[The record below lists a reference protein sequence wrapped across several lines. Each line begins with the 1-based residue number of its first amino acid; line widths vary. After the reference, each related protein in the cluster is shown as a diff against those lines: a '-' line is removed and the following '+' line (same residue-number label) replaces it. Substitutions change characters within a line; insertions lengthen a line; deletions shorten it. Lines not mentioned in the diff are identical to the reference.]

1 MTTTTPAAPAR
12 RSDTARDNDDGTLMR
27 LPEGAAACRSCGAA
41 VRHPKPERAEVLR
54 IPVMLTTPQLAMMN
68 TPAPLDSLPATTC
81 DRCADRRERAA
92 AMLREHPR
100 VRRAHGM
107 VALDR
112 ADAALVAL
120 DVLGWRGWRTGW
132 AVNPL
137 TTSDEDVMRFIDV
150 LAPLGA
156 AASFNRY
163 AREGVAASQRWG
175 HVPGVLRRDA
185 AVAHRE
191 LLHRRF
197 EGVGQVPP
205 PADGVAGCLLCGV
218 GHVKGRMS
226 DQADLWGQLREV
238 SPGVL
243 GGRGADR
250 IRGYLCPA
258 CRRAVEEGG
267 GALGQP
273 AVDRA
278 LLAHVTYRVAGGRV
292 VRPLGR
298 AWCVLPAGT
307 PTWDE
312 PWSHADTAKLRRQF
326 DESPYAVKIE
336 SKGRR

>member
-1 MTTTTPAAPAR
+1 MTTTTPATRTR
-12 RSDTARDNDDGTLMR
+12 RSDDGLDNDTGTLMK
-27 LPEGAAACRSCGAA
+27 LPEGALPCRSCGAA
-41 VRHPKPERAEVLR
+41 VRHPKPERAEALR
-54 IPVMLTTPQLAMMN
+54 IPMMLSHAQVMMMN
-68 TPAPLDSLPATTC
+68 GLAPLDSLPATTC
-81 DRCADRRERAA
+81 DRCADRRERAVA
-92 AMLREHPR
+92 LLDAHSR
-100 VRRAHGM
+100 VRRAHGQ

-112 ADAALVAL
+112 ADAALAAL

-150 LAPLGA
+150 LAPFGA

-163 AREGVAASQRWG
+163 ARGGIAASSRWG

-197 EGVGQVPP
+197 EGVGPVPP
-205 PADGVAGCLLCGV
+205 PADGVAGCLLCGL

-238 SPGVL
+238 RPGVL

-278 LLAHVTYRVAGGRV
+278 LLAQVGYRVSGGRV
-292 VRPLGR
+292 IRALGH

-312 PWSHADTAKLRRQF
+312 SWSHVDTTKLRRQF
-326 DESPYAVKIE
+326 DESPYAVKVE
-336 SKGRR
+336 PKGRR